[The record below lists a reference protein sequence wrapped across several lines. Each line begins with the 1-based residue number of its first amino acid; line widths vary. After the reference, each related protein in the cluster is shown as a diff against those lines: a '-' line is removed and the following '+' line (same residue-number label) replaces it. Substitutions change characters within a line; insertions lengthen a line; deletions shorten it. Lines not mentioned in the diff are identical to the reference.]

1 MCYYIAMQYEEFVK
15 SLNDK
20 QLEAVESDA
29 QHLRV
34 IAGAGSGKTRVLTYR
49 ISYLISQLYVAPWKI
64 LAITFTNKVAN
75 EMKNRVLKICPDSRR
90 DLTIKTFH
98 SFAAY
103 FLRQEIPVLGYPT
116 NFTILDEEDQTK
128 IIKDIASEHGYKK
141 SDPIVKKTINYI
153 GSCKLKEQYPEDITI
168 SHEKFED
175 EKLCLQFYDEYEQ
188 IKNRQFALDFDDLLL
203 RTNEIL
209 ERDPLI
215 KAKWRNRIDH
225 ILIDE
230 FQDTNNTEYKMIKH
244 LLKPSAFLYV
254 VGDPDQTI
262 YTWRGANQGIILD
275 LKDDY
280 PDLKTVILDQNYR
293 STQNILDSANKLIAH
308 NKYRVPKN
316 LFTNNIKGHEI
327 VVRGGEG
334 TYSEAE
340 YIARE
345 IISLR
350 DVQHYKYSD
359 IVLLYRSNYLTLE
372 FEKAFMAKKI
382 PYVIYGGTKFYQR
395 MEIKDVLAY
404 FRLINN
410 FKDDISFERIINVPK
425 RGIGDASINLIK
437 NGALEHN
444 LSMYEYVVS
453 DYAKEECPAKAIKSL
468 TSLITRI
475 NHTRDELKEDTEIF
489 AKTLEDLISDIGY
502 YDYLKTQDE
511 GEDRIENVKS
521 LFDDLRHYLTSNPD
535 AKFEEYLQNVA
546 LVSAQDDIIE
556 GDFVTLMTVHT
567 AKGLEY
573 PVVFVVKLNQGIF
586 PSNRALEEG
595 GYNAMEEE
603 RRLAYV
609 AFTRAKERLY
619 LTFSRGYNYVVRS
632 DLSESQFIKESG
644 NMIVS
649 RPTSIRD
656 NYQRSQQKTSKY
668 KYSFDDIRNRLDSVT
683 FDDIPVKEPEFSQD
697 VSNNVTSWEVGDI
710 VIHEKFG
717 RGVVKSLEGDNIIV
731 VGFKEHGEKTL
742 LGTHRMI
749 KKGTK

>member
-1 MCYYIAMQYEEFVK
+1 MQYDEFVK
-15 SLNDK
+15 SLNDQ
-20 QLEAVESDA
+20 QLLAVESTS

-49 ISYLISQLYVAPWKI
+49 ISYLISQCGVAPWKI

-75 EMKNRVLKICPDSRR
+75 EMKNRVIKICPDSER

-103 FLRQEIPVLGYPT
+103 FLRQEIDCLGYPS

-153 GSCKLKEQYPEDITI
+153 GYNKL
-168 SHEKFED
+168 HEKYPGDIKIIHESFED
-175 EKLCLQFYDEYEQ
+175 EKLCLEFYEEYEQ
-188 IKNRQFALDFDDLLL
+188 IKLRQYALDFDDLLL
-203 RTNEIL
+203 KTNEIL
-209 ERDPLI
+209 EANPMVKI
-215 KAKWRNRIDH
+215 KWRKRIDN

-244 LLKPSAFLYV
+244 LLKPEASLYV

-262 YTWRGANQGIILD
+262 YTWRGANQDIILN

-280 PDLKTVILDQNYR
+280 PDLETVVLNQNYR
-293 STQNILDSANKLIAH
+293 STQNILDSANKLIAN
-308 NKYRVPKN
+308 NKYRVPKD

-327 VVRGGEG
+327 VVRGGDSG
-334 TYSEAE
+334 ISEAE
-340 YIARE
+340 FVARE

-350 DVQHYKYSD
+350 DVQHYRYSD
-359 IVLLYRSNYLTLE
+359 IVILYRSNYLTLE
-372 FEKAFMAKKI
+372 FEKALMAKKI
-382 PYVIYGGTKFYQR
+382 PYLIYGGLKFYQR

-410 FKDDISFERIINVPK
+410 YKDDISFERIINVPR
-425 RGIGDASINLIK
+425 RGIGDTTINIIK
-437 NGALEHN
+437 NCALEHN
-444 LSMYEYVVS
+444 LSMYEYVCS
-453 DYAKEECPAKAIKSL
+453 DFAKEECPPKALKAL
-468 TSLITRI
+468 TSLVARI
-475 NHTRDELKEDTEIF
+475 NHTRDEIKEDNEMF
-489 AKTLEDLISDIGY
+489 AKVLEDLISDIGY
-502 YDYLKTQDE
+502 YEYLKTQEE

-521 LFDDLRHYLTSNPD
+521 LFDDLRHFLSTTPD
-535 AKFEEYLQNVA
+535 ATFDEYLQNVA
-546 LVSAQDDIIE
+546 LVSAQDDMID
-556 GDFVTLMTVHT
+556 GDYVTLMTVHT

-573 PVVFVVKLNQGIF
+573 PVVFVTKLNQGIF

-595 GYNAMEEE
+595 GYHAVEEE

-619 LTFSRGYNYVVRS
+619 LTFSRGFNYVVRA

-644 NMIVS
+644 NMVVT
-649 RPTSIRD
+649 RPTSFAGGFRQ
-656 NYQRSQQKTSKY
+656 NKPQNKY
-668 KYSFDDIRNRLDSVT
+668 KYSFDDIKKKTNT
-683 FDDIPVKEPEFSQD
+683 HIFDDIPAVEESFDQTPNEG
-697 VSNNVTSWEVGDI
+697 VSWQVGDI

-717 RGVVKSLEGDNIIV
+717 RGVVKELEGDNIIV
-731 VGFKEHGEKTL
+731 VEFDNHGEKTL
-742 LGTHRMI
+742 LGTHKMI
-749 KKGTK
+749 KKGNK

>member
-1 MCYYIAMQYEEFVK
+1 MQYDDFVS

-20 QLEAVESDA
+20 QLEAVETSS
-29 QHLRV
+29 QYVRV
-34 IAGAGSGKTRVLTYR
+34 VAGAGSGKTRVLTYR
-49 ISYLISQLYVAPWKI
+49 ISYLISQLDVKPWKI

-75 EMKNRVLKICPDSRR
+75 EMKKRVCDIVPEAQK

-98 SFAAY
+98 SFAAM
-103 FLRQEIPVLGYPT
+103 FLRREIGVLDYPI

-128 IIKDIASEHGYKK
+128 VIKDIVSEKGYKR
-141 SDPIVKKTINYI
+141 SDPIVKQAINYI
-153 GSCKLKEQYPEDITI
+153 GKCKLKEKYPGDISI
-168 SHEKFED
+168 QFEKFEN
-175 EKLCLQFYDEYEQ
+175 EKLCLEIYEEYEET
-188 IKNRQFALDFDDLLL
+188 KARQYALDFDDLLL
-203 RTNEIL
+203 RTNQIL
-209 ERDPLI
+209 ASFPAIR
-215 KAKWRNRIDH
+215 AKWQDKYDH
-225 ILIDE
+225 ILVDE
-230 FQDTNNTEYKMIKH
+230 FQDTNDTEYKM
-244 LLKPSAFLYV
+244 LTMLMKPSTCLYV

-262 YTWRGANQGIILD
+262 YTWRGANQDIIVDLNKKYIGLETIILD
-275 LKDDY
+275 E
-280 PDLKTVILDQNYR
+280 NYR
-293 STQNILDSANKLIAH
+293 STQTILDSANKLIAH

-316 LFTNNIKGHEI
+316 LFTNNGKGDSI
-327 VVRGGEG
+327 TVRCLDSV
-334 TYSEAE
+334 TAEAE
-340 YIARE
+340 YVARE
-345 IISLR
+345 ITSLVR
-350 DVQHYKYSD
+350 LKGYKYSD
-359 IVLLYRSNYLTLE
+359 IAILYRSNYITLE
-372 FEKAFMAKKI
+372 FEKAFMAKSM
-382 PYVIYGGTKFYQR
+382 PYVIYGSVKFYQR
-395 MEIKDVLAY
+395 AEIKDVLAY
-404 FRLINN
+404 FRIISNYH
-410 FKDDISFERIINVPK
+410 DDISFERIINVPR

-453 DYAKEECPAKAIKSL
+453 DYAKDECPSKAIKAL
-468 TSLITRI
+468 TSLVARI
-475 NHTRDELKEDTEIF
+475 NHTRDELKDDLEIF

-521 LFDDLRHYLTSNPD
+521 LFDDLRHYLTNNPD
-535 AKFEEYLQNVA
+535 TTFEEYLQNVA
-546 LVSAQDDIIE
+546 LVSAQDDITE

-644 NMIVS
+644 NMVVT

-656 NYQRSQQKTSKY
+656 NYQRSQQKSPKY
-668 KYSFDDIRNRLDSVT
+668 KYSFDDIKNNMDAVT
-683 FDDIPVKEPEFSQD
+683 FDDIPAKEPVFSQD
-697 VSNNVTSWEVGDI
+697 VSNNVASWEVGDI

-731 VGFKEHGEKTL
+731 VDFNEHGEKTL

>member
-1 MCYYIAMQYEEFVK
+1 MQYEDFVK

-20 QLEAVESDA
+20 QLLAVESDS

-49 ISYLISQLYVAPWKI
+49 ISYLISQRNVLPWKI

-75 EMKNRVLKICPDSRR
+75 EMKNRVLKICPDSER

-103 FLRQEIPVLGYPT
+103 FLRQEISLLGYPT

-128 IIKDIASEHGYKK
+128 IIKDIASDRGYKK

-153 GSCKLKEQYPEDITI
+153 GMNKLQEKYPEDIKITY
-168 SHEKFED
+168 ERFED
-175 EKLCLQFYDEYEQ
+175 EKLCLEFYEEYEQ
-188 IKNRQFALDFDDLLL
+188 IKARQFALDFDDLLL
-203 RTNEIL
+203 KTNEIL
-209 ERDPLI
+209 ERDPLV
-215 KAKWRNRIDH
+215 KAKWRNRFDH

-230 FQDTNNTEYKMIKH
+230 FQDTNNTEYKMVKH
-244 LLKPSAFLYV
+244 LLKPSASLYV

-280 PDLKTVILDQNYR
+280 PDLETVILNQNYR
-293 STQNILDSANKLIAH
+293 STQNILDSANKLIAN
-308 NKYRVPKN
+308 NKYRVPKD
-316 LFTNNIKGHEI
+316 LYTNNIKGHEI
-327 VVRGGEG
+327 VVRGGDG
-334 TYSEAE
+334 TNSEAE
-340 YIARE
+340 YVARE

-359 IVLLYRSNYLTLE
+359 IVILYRSNYLTLE
-372 FEKAFMAKKI
+372 FEKALMAKKI
-382 PYVIYGGTKFYQR
+382 PYLIYGGIKFYQR

-410 FKDDISFERIINVPK
+410 FRDDISFERIINIPR
-425 RGIGDASINLIK
+425 RGIGDTSVNLIK

-453 DYAKEECPAKAIKSL
+453 DFAKDECPSKAINALKSM
-468 TSLITRI
+468 IMRI

-502 YDYLKTQDE
+502 YEYLKTQDE

-521 LFDDLRHYLTSNPD
+521 LFDDLRHYLSSNPD

-546 LVSAQDDIIE
+546 LVSAQDDMVD
-556 GDFVTLMTVHT
+556 GDYVTLMTVHT

-595 GYNAMEEE
+595 GFNAMEEE

-619 LTFSRGYNYVVRS
+619 LTFSRGFNYVVRS
-632 DLSESQFIKESG
+632 DLTESQFIKESG
-644 NMIVS
+644 NMLVT
-649 RPTSIRD
+649 RPTSFR
-656 NYQRSQQKTSKY
+656 NGYYQNKKQEQSKY
-668 KYSFDDIRNRLDSVT
+668 KYSFDDIRDMDTVK
-683 FDDIPVKEPEFSQD
+683 FDDIPVKEPVFSQD
-697 VSNNVTSWEVGDI
+697 TTNNVTSWEVGDI

-731 VGFKEHGEKTL
+731 VEFKEHGEKTL
-742 LGTHRMI
+742 LGTHKMI
-749 KKGTK
+749 RKGDK

>member
-1 MCYYIAMQYEEFVK
+1 MQYDEFVK
-15 SLNDK
+15 SLNDQ
-20 QLEAVESDA
+20 QLIAVESDS
-29 QHLRV
+29 QYLRV

-49 ISYLISQLYVAPWKI
+49 ISYLISQLNVAPWKI

-75 EMKNRVLKICPDSRR
+75 EMKNRVLQICPDSKN

-103 FLRQEIPVLGYPT
+103 FLRQEIPLIGYPS

-128 IIKDIASEHGYKK
+128 LIKDIASEHGYRK
-141 SDPIVKKTINYI
+141 SDPIVKKAINYI
-153 GSCKLKEQYPEDITI
+153 GNCKLNEKYPEDIKIT
-168 SHEKFED
+168 HERFED
-175 EKLCLQFYDEYEQ
+175 EKLCLQIYEEYEQ
-188 IKNRQFALDFDDLLL
+188 VKQRQLALDFDDLLL
-203 RTNEIL
+203 KTNEIL
-209 ERDPLI
+209 EHNPLVE
-215 KAKWRNRIDH
+215 AKWRNRIDH

-244 LLKPSAFLYV
+244 LLKPSASLYV

-275 LKDDY
+275 LKEDF
-280 PDLKTVILDQNYR
+280 PGLETVVLNQNYR

-308 NKYRVPKN
+308 NKYRVPKD

-327 VVRGGEG
+327 IVRGGDSG
-334 TYSEAE
+334 ISEAE
-340 YIARE
+340 FVARE

-359 IVLLYRSNYLTLE
+359 IVILYRSNYLTLE
-372 FEKAFMAKKI
+372 FEKALMAKKI
-382 PYVIYGGTKFYQR
+382 PYLIYGGLKFYQR

-410 FKDDISFERIINVPK
+410 KLDDISFERIINVPK
-425 RGIGDASINLIK
+425 RGIGDVSINLIK
-437 NGALEHN
+437 NSALEHN
-444 LSMYEYVVS
+444 LSLYEYIAS
-453 DYAKEECPAKAIKSL
+453 DYAKEECPPKVVNSL
-468 TSLITRI
+468 RSMIVRI
-475 NHTRDELKEDTEIF
+475 DHTRDELKDNSELF

-511 GEDRIENVKS
+511 GNDRVENVKS
-521 LFDDLRHYLTSNPD
+521 LFDDIRHYLSANPD
-535 AKFEEYLQNVA
+535 ATFDEYLQNVA
-546 LVSAQDDIIE
+546 LVSAQDDMIDGE
-556 GDFVTLMTVHT
+556 HVTLMTVHT

-619 LTFSRGYNYVVRS
+619 MTFSRGFNYVVRS

-644 NMIVS
+644 NMVVS
-649 RPTSIRD
+649 RPTSFRD
-656 NYQRSQQKTSKY
+656 GYYQNRQKPQQKY
-668 KYSFDDIRNRLDSVT
+668 RYSFDDIRDKYDTIS
-683 FDDIPVKEPEFSQD
+683 FDDEPQQKEVFSQEVKNT
-697 VSNNVTSWEVGDI
+697 VSNWEVGDI

-731 VGFKEHGEKTL
+731 VEFKEHGEKTL
-742 LGTHRMI
+742 LGSHRMI
-749 KKGTK
+749 TKGTK

>member
-1 MCYYIAMQYEEFVK
+1 MQYDEFVK
-15 SLNDK
+15 SLNDQ
-20 QLEAVESDA
+20 QLLAVESNS
-29 QHLRV
+29 QYLRV

-49 ISYLISQLYVAPWKI
+49 ISYLISQLGVTPWKI

-75 EMKNRVLKICPDSRR
+75 EMKNRVIQICPDSKN

-103 FLRQEIPVLGYPT
+103 FLRQEISVLGYPT
-116 NFTILDEEDQTK
+116 NFTILDEEDQIK
-128 IIKDIASEHGYKK
+128 IVKDIASDHGYKK
-141 SDPIVKKTINYI
+141 SDSIVKKTLNYI
-153 GSCKLKEQYPEDITI
+153 GSQKLNEKYPEDIKI
-168 SHEKFED
+168 VHERFED
-175 EKLCLQFYDEYEQ
+175 EKLCLQFYEEYEQ
-188 IKNRQFALDFDDLLL
+188 IKLRQLALDFDDLLL
-203 RTNEIL
+203 KTNQIL
-209 ERDPLI
+209 DAYPLVE
-215 KAKWRNRIDH
+215 AKWRNKIDH

-244 LLKPSAFLYV
+244 LLKPSASLYV

-275 LKDDY
+275 LKEDF
-280 PDLKTVILDQNYR
+280 PGLQTVVLNQNYR

-308 NKYRVPKN
+308 NKYRVPKD

-327 VVRGGEG
+327 VVRGGDTG
-334 TYSEAE
+334 ISEAE
-340 YIARE
+340 FVARE

-372 FEKAFMAKKI
+372 FEKALMAKKI
-382 PYVIYGGTKFYQR
+382 PYLIYGGLKFYQR

-410 FKDDISFERIINVPK
+410 KLDDISFERIINVPK
-425 RGIGDASINLIK
+425 RGIGDVSINLIK
-437 NGALEHN
+437 NNALEHN
-444 LSMYEYVVS
+444 LSLYEYIS
-453 DYAKEECPAKAIKSL
+453 SEFAKEECPPKVANSL
-468 TSLITRI
+468 RSMVARI
-475 NHTRDELKEDTEIF
+475 DHTRDELKDDNELF

-511 GEDRIENVKS
+511 GNDRIENVKS
-521 LFDDLRHYLTSNPD
+521 LFDDIRHYLSNNPD
-535 AKFEEYLQNVA
+535 ATFNEYLQNVA
-546 LVSAQDDIIE
+546 LVSAQDDMID
-556 GDFVTLMTVHT
+556 GDHVTLMTVHT

-619 LTFSRGYNYVVRS
+619 MTFSRGFNYVVRS

-644 NMIVS
+644 NLIVN
-649 RPTSIRD
+649 RPTSFR
-656 NYQRSQQKTSKY
+656 NGYYEQNRAKTQSKY
-668 KYSFDDIRNRLDSVT
+668 KYSFDDIRDKYDSIS
-683 FDDIPVKEPEFSQD
+683 FNDEPVQKEVFSQEVKNT
-697 VSNNVTSWEVGDI
+697 VSSWEVGDI

-731 VGFKEHGEKTL
+731 VDFKEHGEKTL

-749 KKGTK
+749 RKGEK

>member
-1 MCYYIAMQYEEFVK
+1 MQYDDFVK

-20 QLEAVESDA
+20 QLEAVESGA

-49 ISYLISQLYVAPWKI
+49 ICYLISQCNVLPWKI

-75 EMKNRVLKICPDSRR
+75 EMKNRVIKICPDSQR

-103 FLRQEIPVLGYPT
+103 FLRQEISVLGYPT

-128 IIKDIASEHGYKK
+128 IIKDIASDRGYKK

-153 GSCKLKEQYPEDITI
+153 GMNKLQEKYPEDIKIT
-168 SHEKFED
+168 HERFED
-175 EKLCLQFYDEYEQ
+175 EKICLEIYEQYEQ
-188 IKNRQFALDFDDLLL
+188 IKARQFALDFDDLLL

-209 ERDPLI
+209 ERDPLV

-230 FQDTNNTEYKMIKH
+230 FQDTNNTEYKMVKH
-244 LLKPSAFLYV
+244 LLKPSASLYV

-280 PDLKTVILDQNYR
+280 PDLETVVLNQNYR
-293 STQNILDSANKLIAH
+293 STQNILDSANKLIAN
-308 NKYRVPKN
+308 NKYRVPKD
-316 LFTNNIKGHEI
+316 LYTHNIKGHEI
-327 VVRGGEG
+327 VVRGGDG
-334 TYSEAE
+334 TNSEAE
-340 YIARE
+340 YVARE

-359 IVLLYRSNYLTLE
+359 IVILYRSNYLTLE
-372 FEKAFMAKKI
+372 FEKALMAKKI
-382 PYVIYGGTKFYQR
+382 PYLIYGGIKFYQR

-410 FKDDISFERIINVPK
+410 FRDDISFERIINIPR
-425 RGIGDASINLIK
+425 RGIGETSVNLIK
-437 NGALEHN
+437 NNALEHN
-444 LSMYEYVVS
+444 LSMYEYVNS
-453 DYAKEECPAKAIKSL
+453 DFAKDECPPKAINALKSM
-468 TSLITRI
+468 IMRI

-502 YDYLKTQDE
+502 YEYLKTQDE

-521 LFDDLRHYLTSNPD
+521 LFDDLRHYLSSNPD

-546 LVSAQDDIIE
+546 LVSAQDDMID
-556 GDFVTLMTVHT
+556 GDYVTLMTVHT

-619 LTFSRGYNYVVRS
+619 LTFSRGFNYVVRS
-632 DLSESQFIKESG
+632 DLTESQFIKESG
-644 NMIVS
+644 NMTVS
-649 RPTSIRD
+649 RPTSFR
-656 NYQRSQQKTSKY
+656 NGYYQNKKQEQSKY
-668 KYSFDDIRNRLDSVT
+668 KYSFDDIRDMDTVK
-683 FDDIPVKEPEFSQD
+683 FDDIPVKEPVFSQD
-697 VSNNVTSWEVGDI
+697 TSNNVTSWEVGDI

-731 VGFKEHGEKTL
+731 VEFKDHGEKTL
-742 LGTHRMI
+742 LGSHRMI
-749 KKGTK
+749 RKGDK